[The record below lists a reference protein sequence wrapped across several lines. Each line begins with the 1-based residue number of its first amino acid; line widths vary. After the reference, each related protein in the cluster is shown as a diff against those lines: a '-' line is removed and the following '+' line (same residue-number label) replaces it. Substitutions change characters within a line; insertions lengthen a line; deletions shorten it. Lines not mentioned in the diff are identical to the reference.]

1 VKSSFQRPGSL
12 LFASTA
18 LACLA
23 LSGCGSSAAP
33 ATTVVVVT
41 PPPGSYA
48 GVAFSGK
55 VISGSQPV
63 VAASVQLYAAGT
75 TGNGSAPTSLLTAAL
90 TTDSNGAFSVPAS
103 YSCPTAASQL
113 YLVARGGTVG
123 VGSANSVIALL
134 TTIGACNQVVAASQ
148 VILNEVTAVANVW
161 ALSQFLAPGGKIGAT
176 STNTVGIA
184 NAVATAA
191 SVYSAATGLALP
203 TTGAAPTPRINMF
216 ANLLHT
222 CTASSAASAACTN
235 LLGSSADT
243 LDAALRI
250 VRNPSANVAALYTQ
264 SISTTAFAPTLTA
277 APSDWTLFLRFTG
290 AAMNYP
296 TGVAV
301 DSTGS
306 VWVASYYFVA
316 SKFTPLGV
324 PVFPNGITGFGID
337 NSYGI
342 AIDSKDNVWI
352 PNQESSG
359 VNGGLGSITVL
370 NSAGSPISGST
381 GYTAGGLDYPTAI
394 AIDTDDS
401 AWVVDYGDS
410 HVTHLSNSGQP
421 LSGVNGYTA
430 NSFAFPDSIAI
441 DASHNAWIGD
451 QNDTFVNQVTSTG
464 IVTAFNCCDGPN
476 GLAVD
481 QSGNIWIANYYGN
494 SISEI
499 SSTGTILS
507 NGAYTANNTVA
518 HPQGIAI
525 DGAGN
530 IWIANFRA
538 PYLTELAGAAST
550 TPAPGQPIS
559 PPAGWAPDS
568 PLFTAYAIAIDA
580 SGNLWA
586 TNFTDNSLSEF
597 IGLAVPVKTP
607 LIGPPRLP

>member
-1 VKSSFQRPGSL
+1 MKPSFHRTGSL
-12 LFASTA
+12 LFTSTA
-18 LACLA
+18 LACLLLA
-23 LSGCGSSAAP
+23 GCASSTSPAP
-33 ATTVVVVT
+33 IVVV
-41 PPPGSYA
+41 PPPSGTYA
-48 GVAFSGK
+48 GVAFTGK
-55 VISGSQPV
+55 VMVGAQPV

-90 TTDSNGAFSVPAS
+90 TTDSNGAFSIPAA
-103 YSCPTAASQL
+103 YTCPTSASQL

-134 TTIGACNQVVAASQ
+134 TTVGACNQIVAASQ
-148 VILNEVTAVANVW
+148 VTLNEVTTAANVW
-161 ALSQFLAPGGKIGAT
+161 ALSQFLAPGAKVGAT
-176 STNTVGIA
+176 STNTAGIA

-191 SVYSAATGLALP
+191 SFSSPTTGLALP
-203 TTGAAPTPRINMF
+203 ASGAAPAPRINMF

-222 CTASSAASAACTN
+222 CAASSASSAACTN

-250 VRNPSANVAALYTQ
+250 VRNPAANVAALYTQ
-264 SISTTAFAPTLTA
+264 STSTTTFAPTLTT
-277 APSDWTLFLRFTG
+277 APSDWTLFLKFTG

-306 VWVASYYFVA
+306 IWVANYFSVA

-324 PVFPNGITGFGID
+324 PVFANGITGFGIN

-352 PNQESSG
+352 PNQQSPG

-370 NSAGSPISGST
+370 NSAGSPVSGAT
-381 GYTAGGLDYPTAI
+381 GYIAGGLDYPTAI
-394 AIDTDDS
+394 AMDTDDS
-401 AWVVDYGDS
+401 AWIVDYGNS

-421 LSGVNGYTA
+421 LSGATGYTA
-430 NSFAFPDSIAI
+430 PSLAFADSIVL
-441 DASHNAWIGD
+441 DANHNAWVGD
-451 QNDTFVNQVTSTG
+451 QNDTFVNQVSSTG
-464 IVTAFNCCDGPN
+464 AVTPFNCCDGPN

-499 SSTGTILS
+499 SSTGAIVS
-507 NGAYTANNTVA
+507 NGAYTANGTIN

-530 IWIANFRA
+530 LWIANFRA
-538 PYLTELAGAAST
+538 TYLTQLAGTTST
-550 TPAPGQPIS
+550 TPGQPLS

-568 PLFTAYAIAIDA
+568 NLFGAYAIAVDS
-580 SGNLWA
+580 SGNLWV
-586 TNFTDNSLSEF
+586 TNLTDNSLSEF